1 MSVDANQIA
10 TKGDLQALLLKLE
23 QLLDAQP
30 PTAAAGDDYLD
41 IDQVATLTGFNRKTV
56 RKWIAEGKY
65 DQRGKRIK
73 LFTLEFAPGFPRIPR
88 SALLAFGKGIG
99 FEVSHLA
106 SPPGM
111 RLAS

>member
-10 TKGDLQALLLKLE
+10 TKGDLQALLQKLE
-23 QLLDAQP
+23 QLFDAQP

-41 IDQVATLTGFNRKTV
+41 IDQVATLTGFSRKTV

-65 DQRGKRIK
+65 DQRGKLIK

-88 SALLAFGKGIG
+88 SALLAFGKGMG
-99 FEVSHLA
+99 FDVGQLTTRAAMRVA
-106 SPPGM
+106 S
-111 RLAS
+111 